1 MKVEAAAERTRT
13 VRWQT
18 EARNMKKETEE
29 NAGADWYFLSI
40 ESVLLRLHER
50 SMLVNMHLYTR
61 VPI

>member
-29 NAGADWYFLSI
+29 NAGAD
-40 ESVLLRLHER
+40 
-50 SMLVNMHLYTR
+50 
-61 VPI
+61 